1 MAQEQTGSK
10 TSASRTHAV
19 DAVLGAA
26 RAALESLQVNRD
38 ASTIESWT
46 THVTASQGRVVVCGM
61 GKSGLVGQ
69 KISATL
75 ASTGCPSFFLHP
87 AEALHGDLGMVTP
100 QDTVLLLSNSG
111 ESEEVLRLIPSLVR
125 MGVAIGAITARKQS
139 HLAQAAKWCFT
150 YDLPEGEG
158 CPLNFAPMASTTLQ
172 LVWGDILAAD
182 HMIKTGFTL
191 ESFAQF
197 HPAGN
202 IGARLLKTNELMHND
217 FPRVDKETSLVGVLS
232 AMTRGRLGMTTVVDG
247 NGDLQ
252 GVVSDGDIRRA
263 LEKAQESRV
272 NPLTLV
278 AQDVMT
284 RHPVLVGPDTLAVEA
299 AQLLEARKITFLVV
313 GRATQVQGVLH
324 IHDLLAA
331 KVI

>member
-1 MAQEQTGSK
+1 VAQEQPGANT
-10 TSASRTHAV
+10 RITHAQ
-19 DAVLGAA
+19 AA
-26 RAALESLQVNRD
+26 ATVMQATRVALESLQTTWDTDVV
-38 ASTIESWT
+38 ESWT
-46 THVTASQGRVVVCGM
+46 AHITASQGRVVVCGM

-100 QDTVLLLSNSG
+100 QDTLLLLSNSG

-125 MGVAIGAITARKQS
+125 MGVAIGAITGRKQS
-139 HLAQAAKWCFT
+139 RLARAAKWCFI

-172 LVWGDILAAD
+172 MVWGDILAAV
-182 HMIKTGFTL
+182 HMVKTGFTL

-202 IGARLLKTNELMHND
+202 IGARLLKTKELMHAD
-217 FPRVDKETSLVGVLS
+217 FPRVSGDTDLVAVLGT
-232 AMTRGRLGMTTVVDG
+232 MTRGRLGMTTVVDG
-247 NGDLQ
+247 TQLL

-263 LEKAQESRV
+263 LEKAQAAQV
-272 NPLTLV
+272 NPLALV

-284 RHPVLVGPDTLAVEA
+284 KLPVMIDPEALAIEA
-299 AQLLEARKITFLVV
+299 AQILETRKITFLVV
-313 GRATQVQGVLH
+313 GHASQVLGVLH
-324 IHDLLAA
+324 IHDLLGA

>member
-1 MAQEQTGSK
+1 MEY
-10 TSASRTHAV
+10 
-19 DAVLGAA
+19 
-26 RAALESLQVNRD
+26 LEANWDPGPV
-38 ASTIESWT
+38 ESWT
-46 THVTASQGRVVVCGM
+46 THIAQSQGRVVVSGM

-111 ESEEVLRLIPSLVR
+111 ESEEVLRLVPSLVR
-125 MGVAIGAITARKQS
+125 LGVPIGAITGRKES
-139 HLAQAAKWCFT
+139 RLGQAAKWCFT
-150 YDLPEGEG
+150 YSLPEGEG

-172 LVWGDILAAD
+172 LVWGDLLAAY
-182 HMIKTGFTL
+182 HMVHTGFTL
-191 ESFAQF
+191 ESYAQF

-202 IGARLLKTNELMHND
+202 IGSRLLKTKDLMHHE
-217 FPRVDKETSLVGVLS
+217 FPMVGPRSGLVEVLGS
-232 AMTRGRLGMTTVVDG
+232 MTRGRLGMTTVLDG
-247 NGDLQ
+247 LELL

-263 LEKAQESRV
+263 LERAQANGI
-272 NPLTLV
+272 NPLDLR
-278 AQDVMT
+278 AEDVMT
-284 RHPVLVGPDTLAVEA
+284 SEPKWVSPDTLAIEA
-299 AQLLEARKITFLVV
+299 AQILESKKITFLVV
-313 GRATQVQGVLH
+313 REGLRAAGVLH